1 MTTYFQYKAQPL
13 TGITLTSQQ
22 LAALLQ
28 KVKMVEVEFTEVA
41 VGSLQL
47 FAAYDTDYVRRMT
60 VILTES
66 ICTLRKDELE
76 ADDYDRCLNM
86 EEMQIIRHGVVNG
99 MNAFSRKMENLIEEQ
114 MKNSDKS
121 KVSSYS
127 MAEIDLNLYSMF
139 KVYQKIQS

>member
-1 MTTYFQYKAQPL
+1 M
-13 TGITLTSQQ
+13 
-22 LAALLQ
+22 
-28 KVKMVEVEFTEVA
+28 
-41 VGSLQL
+41 

-76 ADDYDRCLNM
+76 ADDYDRCLNR

-127 MAEIDLNLYSMF
+127 MTEIDLNLYSMF